1 MTESEWKIHW
11 EHTANLY
18 QDLSNYFE
26 FMVCDGN
33 IEKPTYDLLSK
44 KLDELFDEYRKLH
57 QELGSHVTTDSIE
70 NKENE

>member
-1 MTESEWKIHW
+1 MTKNNIDTEHYKIHW

-33 IEKPTYDLLSK
+33 IEKPTYDLLTSK
-44 KLDELFDEYRKLH
+44 LFNIGKLTLVFF
-57 QELGSHVTTDSIE
+57 SISCVLT
-70 NKENE
+70 

>member
-1 MTESEWKIHW
+1 MTKNKNVIDTEHYKIHW

-33 IEKPTYDLLSK
+33 IEKPTYDLLTK
-44 KLDELFDEYRKLH
+44 KLDELFDQYRNIY
-57 QELGSHVTTDSIE
+57 QDFIGD
-70 NKENE
+70 